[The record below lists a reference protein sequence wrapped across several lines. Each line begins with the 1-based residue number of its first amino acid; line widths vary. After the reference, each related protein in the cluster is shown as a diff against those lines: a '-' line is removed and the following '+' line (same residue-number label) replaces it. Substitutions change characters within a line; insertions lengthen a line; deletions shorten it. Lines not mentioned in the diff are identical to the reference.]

1 MADSRQIAFEA
12 LLKTEKQGAY
22 SNITIDSF
30 LTKTKLDTR
39 DKSFVSALFYGV
51 IERKLTIDY
60 QLQLYL
66 DKPIKKLKPE
76 VLSIL
81 RMGAYQIL
89 FMDKVPASAAVNES
103 VKLTK
108 KNGCSFASGLV
119 NAVLRK
125 VDKGGIILPEEK
137 DYTEYL
143 SIKYSC
149 PQWLVNKWT
158 SEYGSENTEGLLLHS
173 IGVPSIYIRVN
184 TTKINSN
191 KLISILTIEGVNV
204 IPTDIPDAMVI
215 DLCGKDIEK
224 LESFKKG
231 LYHVQDISC
240 QLCSM
245 ALSPKKG
252 DTIFDLCS
260 APGGKAYTVCELM
273 EDTGKIFCFDIHENR
288 VELIKKGAE
297 RLGLNSIKAAVS
309 DASVFNNAIGYADK
323 VLCDVPCSGLGI
335 ISRKPEIKYKKQ
347 KELEDLPELQL
358 RILKNGA
365 KYVKNGGI
373 LVYSTCSVSKDE
385 NESVCTE
392 FLKSDDSFESIIPL
406 PELSNDKFLTLM
418 PHKFGGDGFFI
429 AAFRKKDEIL

>member
-12 LLKTEKQGAY
+12 LFKTEKQGAY

-125 VDKGGIILPEEK
+125 VDKGGIFLPEEK

-149 PQWLVNKWT
+149 PQWLVNKWI
-158 SEYGSENTEGLLLHS
+158 SEYGSEDTEGLLSHS
-173 IGVPSIYIRVN
+173 IGVPPIYIRVN
-184 TTKINSN
+184 TTKTDSKN
-191 KLISILTIEGVNV
+191 LTALLSDEGIDVTV
-204 IPTDIPDAMVI
+204 TDIPDAMII
-215 DLCGKDIEK
+215 DLHGKDIEK
-224 LESFKKG
+224 LKAFKEG
-231 LYHVQDISC
+231 LFHVQDISC

-245 ALSPKKG
+245 ALSAKKG
-252 DTIFDLCS
+252 T
-260 APGGKAYTVCELM
+260 
-273 EDTGKIFCFDIHENR
+273 
-288 VELIKKGAE
+288 
-297 RLGLNSIKAAVS
+297 
-309 DASVFNNAIGYADK
+309 
-323 VLCDVPCSGLGI
+323 
-335 ISRKPEIKYKKQ
+335 
-347 KELEDLPELQL
+347 
-358 RILKNGA
+358 
-365 KYVKNGGI
+365 
-373 LVYSTCSVSKDE
+373 
-385 NESVCTE
+385 
-392 FLKSDDSFESIIPL
+392 
-406 PELSNDKFLTLM
+406 
-418 PHKFGGDGFFI
+418 
-429 AAFRKKDEIL
+429 

>member
-1 MADSRQIAFEA
+1 MTDSRQTAFEA
-12 LLKTEKQGAY
+12 LIKTEKQGSY

-51 IERKLTIDY
+51 IERRLTIDY

-89 FMDKVPASAAVNES
+89 FMDKVPTSAAVNES
-103 VKLTK
+103 VKLAK
-108 KNGCSFASGLV
+108 RNGCSFASGLV

-125 VDKGGIILPEEK
+125 IDKGGITLPDEK
-137 DYTEYL
+137 NFSEYL
-143 SIKYSC
+143 SVKYSC
-149 PQWLVNKWT
+149 PQWLVNKWI
-158 SEYGSENTEGLLLHS
+158 SEYGSEDTEGLLSHS
-173 IGVPSIYIRVN
+173 IGVPPIYIRVN
-184 TTKINSN
+184 TTKTDSKN
-191 KLISILTIEGVNV
+191 LTALLSDEGIDVTV
-204 IPTDIPDAMVI
+204 TDIPDAMII
-215 DLCGKDIEK
+215 DLHGKDIEK
-224 LESFKKG
+224 LKAFKEG
-231 LYHVQDISC
+231 LFHVQDISC

-245 ALSPKKG
+245 ALSAKKG
-252 DTIFDLCS
+252 DTVFDLCS

-273 EDTGKIFCFDIHENR
+273 EDKGNVFCFDIHENR

-297 RLGLNSIKAAVS
+297 RLGLNSIEAAVS
-309 DASVFNNAIGYADK
+309 DASVLNKAIGYADK

-335 ISRKPEIKYKKQ
+335 IARKPEIKYKKPE
-347 KELEDLPELQL
+347 ELKNLPELQL
-358 RILKNGA
+358 NILKNGS

-373 LVYSTCSVSKDE
+373 LVYSTCSVSKEE

-392 FLKSDDSFESIIPL
+392 FLKSETDFEAIVPL
-406 PELSNDKFLTLM
+406 PQLSDDKFLTLM

-429 AAFRKKDEIL
+429 AAFRKKG